1 MSVHRNP
8 NAKPYTKPQ
17 TGSARRGNANANTQA
32 RNRLTNTLNTVSN
45 TVKQTIISNTKSS
58 NNSSKSNKSIPF
70 FVPKKTAGKTL
81 YSNNRVFSDG
91 YSYNYRSDK
100 KSNFNTMRYG
110 RVRGKMSEE
119 RRRYYDALTNKN
131 SKYEIVKNK
140 KTNKTDTIVKVVYDK
155 NLGKFYDGTG
165 KEIKLNTAVYQEIQN
180 FNKTGVTSKWFDSA
194 LNDFGVL
201 CSGTLTPTMSD
212 KERNKL
218 KRKLTYEAEVYRDGE
233 FITEKLFR
241 SNANMPTVTMED
253 MVLNLYIEK
262 YGKETDKGIV
272 IDKDAPAAMAPTA
285 PQVNAVA
292 AANATTPTPIAIP
305 LRILPNNP
313 ECFFLN

>member
-8 NAKPYTKPQ
+8 NAKPYTKPK

-32 RNRLTNTLNTVSN
+32 RNRLTNTLKTVSN
-45 TVKQTIISNTKSS
+45 TVKQTIISNTKPNS
-58 NNSSKSNKSIPF
+58 NNLNNRYNPTTSVS
-70 FVPKKTAGKTL
+70 KKTSGKKL
-81 YSNNRVFSDG
+81 DSNNRAFSG
-91 YSYNYRSDK
+91 SYNYNYS
-100 KSNFNTMRYG
+100 FNEKFDFNPMRYG
-110 RVRGKMSEE
+110 RVRGKMDEE
-119 RRRYYDALTNKN
+119 SRRFYDALTNKN

-140 KTNKTDTIVKVVYDK
+140 KTNKTYTIDKVVYDK

-233 FITEKLFR
+233 FVTEKLFR

-253 MVLNLYIEK
+253 MVLNLYIENMMNLENHPK
-262 YGKETDKGIV
+262 
-272 IDKDAPAAMAPTA
+272 
-285 PQVNAVA
+285 
-292 AANATTPTPIAIP
+292 
-305 LRILPNNP
+305 
-313 ECFFLN
+313 